1 MEVIDSELIVTYTN
15 GVIVN
20 LGKITADGVVAPEKK
35 HTVTFQ
41 NPDGSEIQ
49 SANYAYGDVV
59 TAPAAPE
66 KAADAQY
73 TYEFAGWD
81 VEVVDV
87 VTGAATYTAV
97 YTPTVRSYTVK
108 FVDYNG
114 DELKSE
120 TLAYGSEV
128 TPPADPTRAADAQFT
143 YTFNGW
149 DAEIVAVE
157 GDATYTATYSTTTN
171 KYNVTWI
178 VEGVETTVQVEYGTT
193 PVFEGT
199 TDKAGNAQFSYTF
212 AGWTPEVV
220 AVTGDATYTATYST
234 TTNKY
239 TITWSVNGATTTEEY
254 EYGATPAFTGSTDK
268 AADAQFTY
276 TFNGWDAE
284 IVAVEGDATYTAT
297 YSTTTNKY
305 NVTWIVEGVE
315 TTVQVEYGTTPV
327 FEGTTDKAGNAQFSY
342 TFAGWTP
349 EVVAVTGD
357 ATYTATYSTTTNKYT
372 ITWSVNGATTTEEY
386 EYGATPAF
394 TGSTDKAADAQFTYT
409 FTGWNPTVANV
420 TGNATYT
427 AQYSTTLNEYTVTYV
442 YYKNNGATYEAAA
455 TVEDR
460 STTRTVKYGENAPA
474 YEPPVGRTG
483 MTYVGYGDQLN
494 NITGDKTVYAQYTV
508 NAVSNLTVV
517 RNFRFK
523 ASFDY
528 IKMGANAGAE
538 TITGAESSYSGSSST
553 RKVASYANKSTDA
566 SSKIVLKGWMG
577 FTVGQEELVWT
588 IGTQTSTNSSV
599 VAGPWYSCV
608 NGNYHAAEDAV
619 INGIKGVMKDG
630 VYNHVNDKNRFANV
644 EIDLSAYK
652 DKTINIIVAIRAAD
666 GNATVCLEFT
676 NLKVN

>member
-1 MEVIDSELIVTYTN
+1 MIRRCWHIFLPQGEQGPQGEPGVGIAKMEVIDSELIVTYTN

-128 TPPADPTRAADAQFT
+128 TPPADPTR
-143 YTFNGW
+143 
-149 DAEIVAVE
+149 
-157 GDATYTATYSTTTN
+157 
-171 KYNVTWI
+171 
-178 VEGVETTVQVEYGTT
+178 
-193 PVFEGT
+193 
-199 TDKAGNAQFSYTF
+199 
-212 AGWTPEVV
+212 
-220 AVTGDATYTATYST
+220 
-234 TTNKY
+234 
-239 TITWSVNGATTTEEY
+239 
-254 EYGATPAFTGSTDK
+254 